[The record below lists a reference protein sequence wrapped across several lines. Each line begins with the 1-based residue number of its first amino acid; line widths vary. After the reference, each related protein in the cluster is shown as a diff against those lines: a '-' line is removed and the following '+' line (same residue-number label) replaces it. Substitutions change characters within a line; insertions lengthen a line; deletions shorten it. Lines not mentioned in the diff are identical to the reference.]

1 MNEQTIIETKQ
12 ATIRFDGLVAVDN
25 VDFAMKDGEAVGII
39 GPNGA
44 GKTTFFNLLTG
55 FFPPTEGKI
64 YYAGKDITAVPEYD
78 RVMLGIVRT
87 FQLVSVFDSLP
98 VLDNLVLSTIRF
110 GNDYKAKNKFFF
122 GDAHRSDIMAT
133 CMEELEVMGIT
144 DKAKLMTSELSYGDK
159 RKLEIAVAL
168 SLKPKILL
176 LDEPFAGLSDQE
188 IGEVSRIIS
197 RVKEQL
203 SLVIIE
209 HKISRIVDLIQRL
222 CVMHE
227 GKLIAEGAPVGGVIR
242 PQRARGI
249 LGKRGGTDMLSV
261 KNIDVA
267 YGHAKVLHDISLE
280 LAPGE
285 MVFIAGRNGAGKTTF
300 LKSIAGF
307 VKPSQGT
314 IMFYDKNIAGLPP
327 EKVALLGIRYVFQ
340 DKRVFS
346 QLTVK
351 ENLELAAYPVKEKIS
366 DAIAKVV
373 SIYPKIEKFL
383 ELRAGS
389 LSGGQRQILLIGRAL
404 VGNPKLLL
412 IDEPT
417 EGLAAGTINDI
428 LNVLAMMKGKVPM
441 IIVEQNLSVVG
452 MLADKVYI
460 MKEGKIIREVTD
472 EAEMKDKL
480 QLEQCL

>member
-1 MNEQTIIETKQ
+1 
-12 ATIRFDGLVAVDN
+12 
-25 VDFAMKDGEAVGII
+25 
-39 GPNGA
+39 
-44 GKTTFFNLLTG
+44 
-55 FFPPTEGKI
+55 
-64 YYAGKDITAVPEYD
+64 
-78 RVMLGIVRT
+78 
-87 FQLVSVFDSLP
+87 
-98 VLDNLVLSTIRF
+98 
-110 GNDYKAKNKFFF
+110 
-122 GDAHRSDIMAT
+122 
-133 CMEELEVMGIT
+133 
-144 DKAKLMTSELSYGDK
+144 
-159 RKLEIAVAL
+159 
-168 SLKPKILL
+168 
-176 LDEPFAGLSDQE
+176 
-188 IGEVSRIIS
+188 
-197 RVKEQL
+197 
-203 SLVIIE
+203 
-209 HKISRIVDLIQRL
+209 
-222 CVMHE
+222 
-227 GKLIAEGAPVGGVIR
+227 
-242 PQRARGI
+242 
-249 LGKRGGTDMLSV
+249 MLSV

-280 LAPGE
+280 LEKGE

-307 VKPSQGT
+307 MKPSQGT
-314 IMFYDKNIAGLPP
+314 IMFYDQNIAGMAP

-346 QLTVK
+346 NLTVK
-351 ENLELAAYPVKEKIS
+351 ENLELAAYPVREKVS

-460 MKEGKIIREVTD
+460 MKEGKIVRKVTD
-472 EAEMKDKL
+472 KDEIKDKL

>member
-1 MNEQTIIETKQ
+1 
-12 ATIRFDGLVAVDN
+12 
-25 VDFAMKDGEAVGII
+25 
-39 GPNGA
+39 
-44 GKTTFFNLLTG
+44 
-55 FFPPTEGKI
+55 
-64 YYAGKDITAVPEYD
+64 
-78 RVMLGIVRT
+78 
-87 FQLVSVFDSLP
+87 
-98 VLDNLVLSTIRF
+98 
-110 GNDYKAKNKFFF
+110 
-122 GDAHRSDIMAT
+122 
-133 CMEELEVMGIT
+133 
-144 DKAKLMTSELSYGDK
+144 
-159 RKLEIAVAL
+159 
-168 SLKPKILL
+168 
-176 LDEPFAGLSDQE
+176 
-188 IGEVSRIIS
+188 
-197 RVKEQL
+197 
-203 SLVIIE
+203 
-209 HKISRIVDLIQRL
+209 
-222 CVMHE
+222 
-227 GKLIAEGAPVGGVIR
+227 
-242 PQRARGI
+242 
-249 LGKRGGTDMLSV
+249 MLSV

-280 LAPGE
+280 LKQGE

-307 VKPSQGT
+307 MKPSQGT
-314 IMFYDKNIAGLPP
+314 IMFYEQNIAGLPP
-327 EKVALLGIRYVFQ
+327 EKVALLGVRYVFQ

-383 ELRAGS
+383 DLRAGS

-460 MKEGKIIREVTD
+460 MREGKIVREVID
-472 EAEMKDKL
+472 KDEMKDKQL
-480 QLEQCL
+480 LEQCL